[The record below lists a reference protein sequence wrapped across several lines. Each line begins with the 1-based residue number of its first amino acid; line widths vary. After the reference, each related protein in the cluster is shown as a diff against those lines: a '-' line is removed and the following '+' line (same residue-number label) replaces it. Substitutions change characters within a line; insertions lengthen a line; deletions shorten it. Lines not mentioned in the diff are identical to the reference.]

1 MYITLKTIKRDLG
14 FKGIEISDIII
25 AFPLVILF
33 IIIFYFTRFKIPAI
47 IFLMLGIFCLLP
59 ISVSKKNRMYKVLL
73 LIFKYITRNKIY
85 VYQKERKVNIVE

>member
-33 IIIFYFTRFKIPAI
+33 IIIFCFTRFKIPAI
-47 IFLMLGIFCLLP
+47 IFLMVFFVC
-59 ISVSKKNRMYKVLL
+59 
-73 LIFKYITRNKIY
+73 
-85 VYQKERKVNIVE
+85 YQ

>member
-33 IIIFYFTRFKIPAI
+33 IIIFFFTRFKIPAI